1 MSDLE
6 YLNHLVQQVNE
17 SRATPKEIDQKSFKT
32 EAEQLAYEEAQQR
45 ALNRGPVKDLNE
57 LVSAGAIKALP
68 AAPAGQRYVL
78 DPTTGKVV
86 LQ

>member
-17 SRATPKEIDQKSFKT
+17 SRSTPKEINQKAFKT
-32 EAEQLAYEEAQQR
+32 EAEQLAYEEAQQQ

-57 LVSAGAIKALP
+57 LVSSGVIKTLP
-68 AAPAGQRYVL
+68 TAPAGQRYAL
-78 DPTTGKVV
+78 DTATGKVV

>member
-1 MSDLE
+1 NDLE

-17 SRATPKEIDQKSFKT
+17 SRTAPKEINQKSFKT
-32 EAEQLAYEEAQQR
+32 EAEQLAYEEAQQQ

-57 LVSAGAIKALP
+57 LVSSGVIKAMP
-68 AAPAGQRYVL
+68 TAPAGQRYVL
-78 DPTTGKVV
+78 DATTGKVV